1 MAVLKAI
8 SDRAHGRVFPVHE
21 PSCPVGRNQ
30 ASPIFDVVSTD
41 LVVSRNHAEISKID
55 DFFVVADLHS
65 NNGTFL
71 NGTLIADAVR
81 LHDGDRL
88 SIGDLELVFCESEP
102 IRQTAVGSDAAEL
115 THFFEDAS
123 SSRIDSRIDLSDSS
137 RGTLAS
143 ADVRLQSLLDML
155 SKLGGSLELDA
166 VLHEVL
172 QALLSVFTQ
181 ADRGFIGLK
190 HPDGGRP
197 IPAAVLHRDEDQRDV
212 VCVSRTIADDVMSTK
227 TAIRSKDAKSD
238 VRFDGSESVQQSP
251 IRSVMCAPLLGPD
264 GSALGILQV
273 DTADGRRYFEHEDLE
288 ILVAVSGLVSVAL
301 QYSNL
306 HEQVVRQQTLE
317 RDLAVARQIQESLLP
332 RRQPDVQGYEFYH
345 FYNAAYQVG
354 GDYYDY
360 LALPDGRC
368 AVVVADAA
376 GKGISAALLIT
387 IVSGELKSSLVG
399 RSCLGDAI
407 SVVGSRLIDSD
418 CEVTFV
424 TLVMVVIDP
433 RSDEVAVLNAGHYE
447 PCLRRRNGDVEFPG
461 TESKGFPL
469 GVDSEATYGVS
480 TFRMKS
486 GESLTLFSDG
496 FTDAMDRENR
506 FYGLSRLRQ
515 TVAAAEGTGA
525 EQLGRYVVADVQRFM
540 GGRSQ
545 FDDMCLVCVHRC

>member
-21 PSCPVGRNQ
+21 PSCPFGRNQ
-30 ASPIFDVVSTD
+30 ASPIFDVVSND
-41 LVVSRNHAEISKID
+41 LVVSRDHAEISKID
-55 DFFVVADLHS
+55 DFFVVADLGS

-71 NGTLIADAVR
+71 NGTKITDAVR

-88 SIGDLELVFCESEP
+88 SIGDLEFIFCESEP
-102 IRQTAVGSDAAEL
+102 VRQTAVGSDAAAL
-115 THFFEDAS
+115 THFFEDTD
-123 SSRIDSRIDLSDSS
+123 SSRIDSQIDLSDSS
-137 RGTLAS
+137 HGTLAS
-143 ADVRLQSLLDML
+143 ADARLQTLVDML

-166 VLHEVL
+166 VLHDVL
-172 QALLSVFTQ
+172 QSLLSVFTQ

-190 HPDGGRP
+190 YPDVGRP

-212 VCVSRTIADDVMSTK
+212 VCVSCTIADDVMSTK
-227 TAIRSKDAKSD
+227 TAIRSKDAKRD
-238 VRFDGSESVQQSP
+238 PRFDSSESVQQSP

-273 DTADGRRYFEHEDLE
+273 DTADGKRYFEHEDLE

-301 QYSNL
+301 QYSKL

-332 RRQPDVQGYEFYH
+332 RRKPDVPGFEFYH
-345 FYNAAYQVG
+345 FYSAAYQVG

-360 LALPDGRC
+360 LMLPDGRC
-368 AVVVADAA
+368 AVVVADAS

-387 IVSGELKSSLVG
+387 IFSGELKSSLAG
-399 RSCLGDAI
+399 RSSLGDAL
-407 SVVGSRLIDSD
+407 SAVNSRLIDSD
-418 CEVTFV
+418 CEVGFV

-433 RSDEVAVLNAGHYE
+433 QSDEVDVLNAGHFE
-447 PCLRRRNGDVEFPG
+447 PILRRRNGDIELPG

-469 GVDSEATYGVS
+469 GVVPDATYGVS
-480 TFRMKS
+480 TIRMKS

-506 FYGLSRLRQ
+506 FYGLPRLTQ
-515 TVAAAEGTGA
+515 TVAAADGTGA
-525 EQLGRYVVADVQRFM
+525 KQLGRTVVADIQQFM

-545 FDDMCLVCVHRC
+545 FDDMCLVCVHRS